1 MVPLSLF
8 CPRSLSDFRFE
19 VQVALFVIMKKPKL
33 AKCRE
38 EQEGKASESNIIMET
53 IIILN
58 SDLFSEYNTQI
69 FHLDIL
75 NYYIYL
81 KLHFDAKSELCQNI
95 GVAAHAA

>member
-8 CPRSLSDFRFE
+8 CSRSLSDFRFE

-69 FHLDIL
+69 FHLNIL
-75 NYYIYL
+75 NYL
-81 KLHFDAKSELCQNI
+81 FKATFRC
-95 GVAAHAA
+95 